1 MDDKQELIHWLNLL
15 SVRSGQEFDLASGQK
30 SNIYVD
36 VKKTAMSIKSS
47 KLLAKLLCEKM
58 EEFGYVETVA
68 GVVLGGCHLASIV
81 SMVHPIGLDVVY
93 VRQEA
98 KTHGTKS
105 MIEGAEHRNNQYL
118 VLLED
123 VVTTGKSAGQA
134 ALVLKEAG
142 FNIRGILA
150 VIDRR
155 SAKIPFL
162 EEFKFASLVNIEELS
177 FEK

>member
-30 SNIYVD
+30 SNVYID

-47 KLLAKLLCEKM
+47 KLLAKLLYEKV

-98 KTHGTKS
+98 KSHGTKS
-105 MIEGAEHRNNQYL
+105 LIEGAEHRDGQFL

-123 VVTTGKSAGQA
+123 VITTGKSAGKA
-134 ALVLKEAG
+134 ALVLQEAG
-142 FNIRGILA
+142 FNVRGILA
-150 VIDRR
+150 VVDRR
-155 SAKIPFL
+155 AIKVPFL
-162 EEFKFASLVNIEELS
+162 EIFKFASLVNVEELTINV
-177 FEK
+177 